1 MSDPVLPTAES
12 RRAWLQFVT
21 HTRASRA
28 FPWEFRTYAVEDVQW
43 DEELP
48 DPEARLRVTD
58 LSPGVVEL
66 WSTGFAYL
74 GEARVEIDPD
84 REGALY
90 ARRSPDEFSITLY
103 YHGPNDLLLAMLH
116 RNQ

>member
-1 MSDPVLPTAES
+1 M
-12 RRAWLQFVT
+12 
-21 HTRASRA
+21 
-28 FPWEFRTYAVEDVQW
+28 
-43 DEELP
+43 
-48 DPEARLRVTD
+48 
-58 LSPGVVEL
+58 VEL

-74 GEARVEIDPD
+74 GEARVEINPD